1 MTQIVTLL
9 ILLLYIGAM
18 VGIGL
23 YCRRSAGT
31 LSGFLLGGR
40 SAGPWLT
47 AFSYGTSYF
56 SAVIFIGYAGM
67 HGWNIGIGSLWI
79 GIGNAV
85 LGCLLAWLLLAGP
98 TRRMTQRLDAS
109 TMPEFFSKRF
119 QSTGLKVYAAVIIFV
134 FLVPYAASV
143 YKGLGTLF
151 SAVFPGVGEEVI
163 MLIVAF
169 LTAAA
174 LFLGGYK
181 ATAITDFVQGLIMI
195 VGIIAMVIVVITRP
209 EVGGLTEGLRRLT
222 EIDPQLTDLTGG
234 SNFSAL
240 AVNIALTS
248 FGVWGLPQMIHKYYA
263 IRDEKSVKP
272 ATIIATGFAL
282 IIGVGAY
289 LVGSFGHLFVPAA
302 ADGSPALAGGYD
314 AIIPHIL
321 ISALSSNIFLVILL
335 GIILLLL
342 LSASMSTLS
351 ALVLSSSSAIGVD
364 LLKVIRPN
372 IQEKHQVRTVR
383 WLCLVFVVLSYLFA
397 TMNIS
402 FIVNLMSFSW
412 GIVAG
417 CFIGPFLW
425 GLYVRRTTRAGAW
438 AGALSGIVVVGGL
451 VAIQTALYG
460 FQAAKTLAPHFG
472 IIAMIV
478 SVVIVPV
485 VSLVTRPLPEEHL
498 AHCFGS
504 KKAAMEKSVQ
514 PSSVR

>member
-119 QSTGLKVYAAVIIFV
+119 QSTGLKVYAAIIIFV

-302 ADGSPALAGGYD
+302 ADGSPVLAGGYD

-372 IQEKHQVRTVR
+372 IQEKHQVWTVR
-383 WLCLVFVVLSYLFA
+383 WLCLLF
-397 TMNIS
+397 
-402 FIVNLMSFSW
+402 
-412 GIVAG
+412 VAG

-498 AHCFGS
+498 AHCFGT
-504 KKAAMEKSVQ
+504 KKTAMEKTAQ
-514 PSSVR
+514 PSSVH

>member
-209 EVGGLTEGLRRLT
+209 EVGGLTEGLHRLT

-272 ATIIATGFAL
+272 ATMIATGFAL

-372 IQEKHQVRTVR
+372 I
-383 WLCLVFVVLSYLFA
+383 
-397 TMNIS
+397 
-402 FIVNLMSFSW
+402 
-412 GIVAG
+412 
-417 CFIGPFLW
+417 
-425 GLYVRRTTRAGAW
+425 
-438 AGALSGIVVVGGL
+438 
-451 VAIQTALYG
+451 
-460 FQAAKTLAPHFG
+460 
-472 IIAMIV
+472 
-478 SVVIVPV
+478 
-485 VSLVTRPLPEEHL
+485 
-498 AHCFGS
+498 
-504 KKAAMEKSVQ
+504 
-514 PSSVR
+514 